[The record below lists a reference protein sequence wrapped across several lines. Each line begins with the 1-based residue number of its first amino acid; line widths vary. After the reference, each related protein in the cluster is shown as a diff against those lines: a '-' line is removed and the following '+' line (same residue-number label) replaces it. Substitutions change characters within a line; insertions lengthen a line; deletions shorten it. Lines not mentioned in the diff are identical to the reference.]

1 MPPKGKLFVIV
12 LRFQNESGC
21 FKENRGLSWVGSF
34 RIRSRSL
41 IFLKNF
47 NGLKT
52 PIIFCINVS
61 NLILKKN
68 FFREFL
74 NSTKKKLS

>member
-1 MPPKGKLFVIV
+1 MNPVVLKNIVVRLGLGVSKL
-12 LRFQNESGC
+12 GP
-21 FKENRGLSWVGSF
+21 GLYF
-34 RIRSRSL
+34 
-41 IFLKNF
+41 FLKKS

-68 FFREFL
+68 FFREGL